1 MKLKRVKL
9 KDIKT
14 SHCVSYE
21 NKRKTLEKN
30 FINEGYKPKKGLI
43 SIGMDYKILN
53 GHHRYCLLL
62 KEYGGEHVIIVAKR
76 NQTYFIN
83 NLILTFLSIFLLPFY
98 LPNYFIKNYKK

>member
-1 MKLKRVKL
+1 MKLKRLKL

-21 NKRKTLEKN
+21 NKRKLLEKN
-30 FINEGYKPKKGLI
+30 FISEGYKPNKGLI
-43 SIGMDYKILN
+43 SIGMDYKILD

-62 KEYGGEHVIIVAKR
+62 KEYGGEHEIIVAKR

-83 NLILTFLSIFLLPFY
+83 NLILTFLAIFLLPFY
-98 LPNYFIKNYKK
+98 FINNFLKKMKK